1 MAKADDHER
10 AAQSEEARREIDR
23 LFRDLLKIQWPMAP
37 DPAPDMGLINIANK
51 RRLRPKKANDR
62 R

>member
-1 MAKADDHER
+1 MPKADDHER

-23 LFRDLLKIQWPMAP
+23 LFRNLLKIQWPMAP
-37 DPAPDMGLINIANK
+37 DPAPDMGINIANK
-51 RRLRPKKANDR
+51 RRLRPKKAKDR

>member
-1 MAKADDHER
+1 MQMPMAPDTTEEKRFADLT
-10 AAQSEEARREIDR
+10 R
-23 LFRDLLKIQWPMAP
+23 LKWPMAP
-37 DPAPDMGLINIANK
+37 DSAPDMGLINIANK